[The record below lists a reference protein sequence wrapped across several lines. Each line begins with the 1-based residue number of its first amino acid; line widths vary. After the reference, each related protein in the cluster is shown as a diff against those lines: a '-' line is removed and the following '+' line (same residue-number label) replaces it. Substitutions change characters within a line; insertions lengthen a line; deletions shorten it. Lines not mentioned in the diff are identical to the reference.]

1 VYRRLTAAAVVVVIA
16 LTLAAG
22 APAAADGT
30 GSGFTDGP
38 SVGANA
44 SETPSETATSGRG
57 SSSPERCQYQQLSP
71 EEQQTSDRMSQE
83 GLWWPKGNG
92 PGSWYR
98 KICFDASGRSSG
110 TIVWVPRQVDPQ
122 QLAEQARDEVPTP
135 SPALHMNPPADKGE
149 VTNVETWLW
158 IDPSQWQPVTAS
170 ASAGNVTVTT
180 TATPDHVVWDM
191 GNGDTVTCNGPGAP
205 YDTSRPAADQSTD
218 CGYTYR
224 RSSARESDGRYHVT
238 ATVYYQVAWT
248 ATGVAAGG
256 ALAPITR
263 SSTVAIRVAEIQ
275 ALNQ

>member
-1 VYRRLTAAAVVVVIA
+1 MYRRLTVWVAFVIA
-16 LTLAAG
+16 GTLIAT

-44 SETPSETATSGRG
+44 SDTPSPSTSSGH
-57 SSSPERCQYQQLSP
+57 SNSSPQQCQYVLLSP
-71 EEQQTSDRMSQE
+71 DDQEMFDRFNRE
-83 GLWWPKGNG
+83 GMWGEPTNG
-92 PGSWYR
+92 EGSWLR
-98 KICFDASGRSSG
+98 KICYGTNGASSAE
-110 TIVWVPRQVDPQ
+110 IVWAPQRVSPQ
-122 QLAEQARDEVPTP
+122 QLAQQARDEVPTP
-135 SPALHMNPPADKGE
+135 SPGINMNPPADKGE
-149 VTNVETWLW
+149 VTNIETWLW
-158 IDPSQWQPVTAS
+158 IAPSQWQPVTAS

-180 TATPDHVVWDM
+180 TASPDHVVWDM
-191 GNGDTVTCNGPGAP
+191 GNGDSVTCNGPGTP
-205 YDTSRPAADQSTD
+205 YDSSRPAADQSTD

-224 RSSARESDGRYHVT
+224 RSSARQSDGRYQVT

>member
-1 VYRRLTAAAVVVVIA
+1 MYRRLIAGLVVAAATITV
-16 LTLAAG
+16 LAA
-22 APAAADGT
+22 PAGADG
-30 GSGFTDGP
+30 GGIGYTDGTN
-38 SVGANA
+38 VGAGA
-44 SETPSETATSGRG
+44 SQTPSDSQKHGG
-57 SSSPERCQYQQLSP
+57 SSARRCQYVVLSP
-71 EEQQTSDRMSQE
+71 DDQETFDRFNRE
-83 GLWWPKGNG
+83 GMWGEPISGE
-92 PGSWYR
+92 GSWVR
-98 KICFDASGRSSG
+98 EICDNADGRSSA
-110 TIVWVPRQVDPQ
+110 TIIWVPQRVDPQ
-122 QLAEQARDEVPTP
+122 QLAQQARDEVPTP
-135 SPALHMNPPADKGE
+135 SPSIQMNPPTDKGE

-158 IDPSQWQPVTAS
+158 VPASQWQPVTAS

-191 GNGDTVTCNGPGAP
+191 GNGDTVTCNGPGTP
-205 YDTSRPAADQSTD
+205 YDTSRRPSEQSTD
-218 CGYTYR
+218 CSYTYR

>member
-1 VYRRLTAAAVVVVIA
+1 MHGR
-16 LTLAAG
+16 LTLAA
-22 APAAADGT
+22 ALVISLTITTVPAAADAT

-44 SETPSETATSGRG
+44 SDTPSGSTSTRHGG
-57 SSSPERCQYQQLSP
+57 SSPERCQYQLLSP
-71 EEQQTSDRMSQE
+71 KEQETGDRMAEE
-83 GLWWPKGNG
+83 GLSSKGDG
-92 PGSWYR
+92 PGAWYR
-98 KICFDASGRSSG
+98 KICYLPDGWTSG
-110 TIVWVPRQVDPQ
+110 TVLWVPQRVDPQ
-122 QLAEQARDEVPTP
+122 QLAQQARDEVPIP
-135 SPALHMNPPADKGE
+135 SPTLRMNPPADKGE
-149 VTNVETWLW
+149 VTNVVSWLW

-191 GNGDTVTCNGPGAP
+191 GNGDTVTCNGPGTP
-205 YDTSRPAADQSTD
+205 YDTSRPSSEQSTD

-238 ATVYYQVAWT
+238 ATVYYQVVWT

>member
-1 VYRRLTAAAVVVVIA
+1 VYRRLITSASVSVALVIMVA
-16 LTLAAG
+16 
-22 APAAADGT
+22 APAAADG
-30 GSGFTDGP
+30 GGIGYTDGP
-38 SVGANA
+38 NVGAGA
-44 SETPSETATSGRG
+44 SQTSSDGAPEGRRSG
-57 SSSPERCQYQQLSP
+57 SPQQCQYELLSP
-71 EEQQTSDRMSQE
+71 DDQAMFDRFNRE
-83 GLWWPKGNG
+83 GMWGQPVNADEGN
-92 PGSWYR
+92 WLR
-98 KICFDASGRSSG
+98 KICDNPDGRSSAE
-110 TIVWVPRQVDPQ
+110 IVWSPQRVSPQ
-122 QLAEQARDEVPTP
+122 QLAQQARDEVPTP
-135 SPALHMNPPADKGE
+135 SPTVHMNPPADKGE

-180 TATPDHVVWDM
+180 TATPDHVVWNM
-191 GNGDTVTCNGPGAP
+191 GNRDTVTCNGPGKP
-205 YDTSRPAADQSTD
+205 YDTSRPAREQSTD

>member
-1 VYRRLTAAAVVVVIA
+1 MHGRLIAAVA
-16 LTLAAG
+16 LSAG
-22 APAAADGT
+22 VLVLGAAPALADGD
-30 GSGFTDGP
+30 GYGYTDGP
-38 SVGANA
+38 NVGAGA
-44 SETPSETATSGRG
+44 SQTPSGPAPGGRA
-57 SSSPERCQYQQLSP
+57 SSSPQQCHYEVLSP
-71 EEQQTSDRMSQE
+71 DDQAMFDRFNRE
-83 GLWWPKGNG
+83 GMWGEPVNG
-92 PGSWYR
+92 EGSWLR
-98 KICFDASGRSSG
+98 KVCFGADGRSSAE
-110 TIVWVPRQVDPQ
+110 IVWSPQRVNPQ
-122 QLAEQARDEVPTP
+122 QLAQQARDEVPTP

-191 GNGDTVTCNGPGAP
+191 GNGDTVTCNGPGKP
-205 YDTSRPAADQSTD
+205 YDTSRPASQQSTD
-218 CGYTYR
+218 CSYTYR

>member
-1 VYRRLTAAAVVVVIA
+1 MYRRLITGVALAVALVIA
-16 LTLAAG
+16 IA
-22 APAAADGT
+22 APAAADG
-30 GSGFTDGP
+30 GGIGYTDGP
-38 SVGANA
+38 NVGAGA
-44 SETPSETATSGRG
+44 SQTSSDGAPQGRG
-57 SSSPERCQYQQLSP
+57 SASPQQCQYVLLSP
-71 EEQQTSDRMSQE
+71 DDQAMFDRFNRE
-83 GLWWPKGNG
+83 GMWGNPVNADEG
-92 PGSWYR
+92 NWVR
-98 KICFDASGRSSG
+98 KICDNPDGRSSA
-110 TIVWVPRQVDPQ
+110 TIIWVPQRVDPQ
-122 QLAEQARDEVPTP
+122 QLAQQARDEVPTP
-135 SPALHMNPPADKGE
+135 SPSIQMNPPEDKGE

-158 IDPSQWQPVTAS
+158 VPPSQWQPVTAS

-191 GNGDTVTCNGPGAP
+191 GNGDAVTCNGPGTP
-205 YDTSRPAADQSTD
+205 YDTSRPAAEQSTD
-218 CGYTYR
+218 CSYTYR